1 MTHLDA
7 QLLAYLDGELSPAEI
22 QAAEAHLAE
31 CPACRASLAE
41 LRALQSGLTDIVPQ
55 AFESVA
61 LSAAATERIRS
72 ALAAERARGHR
83 SGQGAWAG
91 LLGLLRPVSKAAIPL
106 MTLMFVVLA
115 VNVARLP
122 VQTGAQQTVV
132 LGQDTLAPGSQA
144 ALRVVVNDQT
154 SSQPVANANVN
165 VRLRQ
170 AGLAKTVY
178 TGSTDATGSAP
189 VSFAVPAD
197 WQGAAE
203 LVVETD
209 SPLGDDE
216 LVAPVLLERD

>member
-115 VNVARLP
+115 VN
-122 VQTGAQQTVV
+122 
-132 LGQDTLAPGSQA
+132 
-144 ALRVVVNDQT
+144 
-154 SSQPVANANVN
+154 
-165 VRLRQ
+165 
-170 AGLAKTVY
+170 
-178 TGSTDATGSAP
+178 
-189 VSFAVPAD
+189 
-197 WQGAAE
+197 
-203 LVVETD
+203 
-209 SPLGDDE
+209 
-216 LVAPVLLERD
+216 

>member
-72 ALAAERARGHR
+72 ALAAERARGQR

-115 VNVARLP
+115 VN
-122 VQTGAQQTVV
+122 
-132 LGQDTLAPGSQA
+132 
-144 ALRVVVNDQT
+144 ALR
-154 SSQPVANANVN
+154 
-165 VRLRQ
+165 
-170 AGLAKTVY
+170 AGA
-178 TGSTDATGSAP
+178 SPPARASA
-189 VSFAVPAD
+189 S
-197 WQGAAE
+197 
-203 LVVETD
+203 
-209 SPLGDDE
+209 
-216 LVAPVLLERD
+216 

>member
-55 AFESVA
+55 AGSVA
-61 LSAAATERIRS
+61 RSATERIRS

-189 VSFAVPAD
+189 VSFD
-197 WQGAAE
+197 GARGLARAR
-203 LVVETD
+203 LNWWSRPTVRWATMN
-209 SPLGDDE
+209 
-216 LVAPVLLERD
+216 